1 MPVPLPDDVK
11 TLLDAQ
17 VFVHVATLNPDGSPQ
32 NSAVWVERHGD
43 EILFSTADGRIK
55 PRNLSADDRVALSFT
70 DPENPYRAISIQG
83 RAVSVEKNGT
93 GLIDRLAK
101 KYLGEEKYPWLRP
114 GEERIDVTISA
125 DRVSG

>member
-11 TLLDAQ
+11 TLLDGQ

-32 NSAVWVERHGD
+32 NSAVWVERQGD
-43 EILFSTADGRIK
+43 NILFSTADGRVK

-83 RAVSVEKNGT
+83 RAVSVAKNGT
-93 GLIDRLAK
+93 DLIDRLAK
-101 KYLGEEKYPWLRP
+101 KYLGEEKYPWLNP
-114 GEERIDVTISA
+114 GEERVDVTISA
-125 DRVSG
+125 DRVAG